1 MSEAPSAIPIKEQE
15 QIDGYKKL
23 MLPENADLFQRT
35 CERVYSGQGTD
46 QEKAK
51 EILPSWLFCLGF
63 GPDILN
69 EPNLIKKTTK
79 SLQAIRQLFERG
91 KKNGAS
97 LKFLNELKGRLRS
110 VLKGK
115 GGRF

>member
-1 MSEAPSAIPIKEQE
+1 MNEPPSAIPVKEQE

-35 CERVYSGQGTD
+35 CERVYSQQGTD
-46 QEKAK
+46 QEKAN
-51 EILPSWLFCLGF
+51 EILPCWLLCLGF
-63 GPDILN
+63 GPDIIN
-69 EPNLIKKTTK
+69 EPNPIKKTTK

-91 KKNGAS
+91 KKNGAT
-97 LKFLNELKGRLRS
+97 LKFLNEFKGRLRKI
-110 VLKGK
+110 LKGR